1 MKQRRFNR
9 VPLMIGH
16 VTEEARMFV
25 WEAFTKPVDKVA
37 ADALVRLIWQGK
49 DVAKKIFEMYPW

>member
-1 MKQRRFNR
+1 
-9 VPLMIGH
+9 MIGH